1 MEQLPEFGGNYQ
13 QERKGVSRFASAIA
27 DLGLIWRETSNSD
40 VGIDG
45 QVEFVDT
52 DGRATGIIVAVQI
65 KSGESFIKGTDEA
78 IVYYPSSK
86 HANYWREFPVP
97 VLLVIHDPAT
107 RTICWTD
114 ARQQLRS
121 APTGDVP
128 IRVPRSQT
136 IDKARPEEFFATVKP
151 IEKPLSVP
159 EIVRAMIANAHPAA
173 GFRMSFFE
181 LFGFGITDIGRKLF
195 FGMTLCM
202 EIAEFRAY
210 EADVGWGVGGAE
222 HEFVDRYISF
232 LVAQGLIYYD
242 YSDYLLDR
250 DERELAP
257 TFLVPLTL
265 RGRQTLEAIHTLTG
279 GLFFE
284 TLLAVAPNSAS
295 SICQRLA
302 RSDAIQKQLAT
313 SDLCVLPE
321 DQPE

>member
-159 EIVRAMIANAHPAA
+159 EIVCAMIANAHPAA

-195 FGMTLCM
+195 FRDDPLYG
-202 EIAEFRAY
+202 
-210 EADVGWGVGGAE
+210 
-222 HEFVDRYISF
+222 DRRIS
-232 LVAQGLIYYD
+232 
-242 YSDYLLDR
+242 
-250 DERELAP
+250 
-257 TFLVPLTL
+257 
-265 RGRQTLEAIHTLTG
+265 
-279 GLFFE
+279 
-284 TLLAVAPNSAS
+284 
-295 SICQRLA
+295 RL
-302 RSDAIQKQLAT
+302 
-313 SDLCVLPE
+313 
-321 DQPE
+321 